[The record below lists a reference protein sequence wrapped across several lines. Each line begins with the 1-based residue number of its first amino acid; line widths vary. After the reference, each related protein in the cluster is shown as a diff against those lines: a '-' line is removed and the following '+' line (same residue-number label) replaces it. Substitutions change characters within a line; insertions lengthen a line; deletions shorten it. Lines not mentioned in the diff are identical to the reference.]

1 MKGIAIGLSSNSKDL
16 LERLLKT
23 EFVHKAYK
31 VSMKSHT
38 SKEMVIDISSDELK
52 QILKD
57 SWRELDLIIFVG
69 SLSASLRLINPLLTR
84 KDKDPGVIVMDKNC
98 SKLIPLIGLHQSNS
112 ENIAYQI
119 SNLFD
124 SEVITTNNPNL
135 NDFLSIDEFGTYWG
149 WKRSGLRNN

>member
-84 KDKDPGVIVMDKNC
+84 KNKV
-98 SKLIPLIGLHQSNS
+98 SQ
-112 ENIAYQI
+112 
-119 SNLFD
+119 
-124 SEVITTNNPNL
+124 
-135 NDFLSIDEFGTYWG
+135 
-149 WKRSGLRNN
+149 